1 MNEFDELTEIEDLLR
16 TGLPT
21 LEGPLPDLA
30 RSADSAAL
38 LDVAYAI
45 DDFPIGRLLLAATPN
60 GLARIAYL
68 DHNDEDAVL
77 DELAHRISPR
87 VLAAPARLDPVRRE
101 LEEFFFGTR
110 RQFELPLDWELI
122 GTGFMRR
129 VLQATYAVPFGAVTT
144 YKTVAGEAGS
154 PKAARAAGNALGANP
169 LPIVVPCHRVL
180 HAGGGLGGYTG
191 GLDRKRMLLAIEGVL
206 PGQLG

>member
-1 MNEFDELTEIEDLLR
+1 MTEFDELTEIEDLLR
-16 TGLPT
+16 TELPT
-21 LEGPLPDLA
+21 LEAPLPDLA

-38 LDVAYAI
+38 LDVAYTI
-45 DDFPIGRLLLAATPN
+45 DDFPIGSCCWRRHPTASPGSPIWTTTTRTPCSTSWRN
-60 GLARIAYL
+60 AF
-68 DHNDEDAVL
+68 
-77 DELAHRISPR
+77 
-87 VLAAPARLDPVRRE
+87 PARAGGPCAARSVRRE
-101 LEEFFFGTR
+101 LEEFFVGTR
-110 RQFELPLDWELI
+110 RRFELPLDWELI

-129 VLQATYAVPFGAVTT
+129 VLEATYAVPFGTVTT